1 MRRRTP
7 AGYAGGP
14 GEFPFLLTVFENL
27 AMNALF
33 KNLLF
38 LHGYV
43 GPGGLP
49 ERAPD
54 SPVSAPRSPAVVEL
68 RDYTLHPG
76 QRDVL
81 VDLFEREF
89 IETQEAL
96 GMHVLAHF
104 RDLDDPDRFVW
115 VRGFADM
122 AHRGQALP
130 AFYRHGEAWRRHRD
144 AANATMRDS
153 DNVLLL
159 REAWPGSGFAPDT
172 GRPAIGAT
180 PSNACIAVVT
190 YAFAQPVDA
199 AMCAFFRDAV
209 QPLAATLGARPL
221 ATFATEYAA
230 NNFPALPVREGE
242 HVVVAISAFD
252 DTSAHANFAYAVA
265 TDARWQRDVTAF
277 LRQRSIAPPQ
287 VRRLQPCARSAVQG

>member
-1 MRRRTP
+1 
-7 AGYAGGP
+7 
-14 GEFPFLLTVFENL
+14 
-27 AMNALF
+27 MNVLF

-43 GPGGLP
+43 GPGGRS
-49 ERAPD
+49 ERPPA
-54 SPVSAPRSPAVVEL
+54 SPSSPPRSPGVFEL

-89 IETQEAL
+89 IEAQEAL
-96 GMHVLAHF
+96 GMRVLAHF
-104 RDLDDPDRFVW
+104 RDLDAPDRFVW
-115 VRGFADM
+115 FRGFAGM
-122 AHRGQALP
+122 AHRGEALP
-130 AFYRHGEAWRRHRD
+130 AFYRHGEAWQAHRD

-159 REAWPGSGFAPDT
+159 REAWPGSGFAS
-172 GRPAIGAT
+172 GGAHPPVGET
-180 PSNACIAVVT
+180 PSKSCIVVVT

-199 AMCAFFRDAV
+199 TVCAFFRDTV
-209 QPLAATLGARPL
+209 LPLAAGLGARPL
-221 ATFATEYAA
+221 ATFATEEAA

-242 HVVVAISAFD
+242 HVVVSVSAFD

-265 TDARWQRDVTAF
+265 TDARWQREVAAF
-277 LRQRSIAPPQ
+277 LRPRSVAPPQ
-287 VRRLQPCARSAVQG
+287 VRRLQACARSAVRG